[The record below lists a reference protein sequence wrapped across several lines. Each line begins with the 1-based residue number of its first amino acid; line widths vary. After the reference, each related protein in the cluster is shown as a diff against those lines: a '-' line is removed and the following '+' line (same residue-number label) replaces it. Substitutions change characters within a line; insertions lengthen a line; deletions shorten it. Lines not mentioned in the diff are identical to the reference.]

1 MNNLETLSI
10 LFKTLSNPNRLKI
23 FDILMT
29 GVHCNC
35 EIAKLT
41 GLSLNLISHH
51 LNALSEANLV
61 VSERQKD
68 DARWIY
74 YSVNEE
80 TILSNKIILQTF
92 FECARIQKREPSCP
106 PCKKELSK

>member
-1 MNNLETLSI
+1 MNDLEILSI
-10 LFKTLSNPNRLKI
+10 LFKTLANPNRLKI

-51 LNALSEANLV
+51 LNALSGANLV
-61 VSERQKD
+61 VSERNKD

-80 TILSNKIILQTF
+80 TILSSKLILQTF
-92 FECARIQKREPSCP
+92 FENNRIQNRIPSCP
-106 PCKKELSK
+106 PCNN